1 MPILADQHMHSHHSF
16 DSKASM
22 ESMIESAIS
31 KGLNHICFTEHN
43 DFDFV
48 VNEKMP
54 EGAWDCN
61 VDSYIYELLTLRS
74 KYEDRIQLGFG
85 LEIGIQESCFRK
97 NAVLARSHEFD
108 FCIGSIHLVNGK
120 DTYDPAYFEGRS
132 TKESID
138 EYFKATI
145 KNINQFQNF
154 DVLGHMDYV
163 VRTLPS
169 GEADY
174 NPLEYMD
181 YVDAILDILLE
192 NEKGIEVNTSAL
204 IKGLKMPNPHKDI
217 IKRYKEKGGE
227 IITIGSDSHV
237 PENIA
242 GKFDVAEEIL
252 TSLGYKYYSVFKD
265 RIPTYVKF

>member
-16 DSKASM
+16 DSEATM
-22 ESMIESAIS
+22 ESMVESALS

-43 DFDFV
+43 DFDFMV
-48 VNEKMP
+48 TEKMP

-61 VDSYIYELLTLRS
+61 VDSYLYELLNLRK
-74 KYEDRIQLGFG
+74 KYEDKIQIGFG
-85 LEIGIQESCFRK
+85 LEIGIQEKSFKK

-108 FCIGSIHLVNGK
+108 FVIGSIHLVNGI
-120 DTYDPAYFEGRS
+120 DTYDPSYFEGKTANQAIS
-132 TKESID
+132 D
-138 EYFKATI
+138 YLKATI
-145 KNINQFQNF
+145 KGISQFQNF
-154 DVLGHMDYV
+154 DILGHMDYV
-163 VRTLPS
+163 VRTLPN
-169 GEADY
+169 GEANY

-181 YVDAILDILLE
+181 YVDEIIDILLE
-192 NEKGIEVNTSAL
+192 NEKGIELNTAAL
-204 IKGLKMPNPHKDI
+204 VRGFSFPNPHRDI

-227 IITIGSDSHV
+227 IITVGSDSHK
-237 PENIA
+237 PETMA